1 MHEFEKIEIL
11 LAEDNDAD
19 AEMTIRALRRN
30 NLANHLVRVKHGAE
44 ALDFIFRRG
53 AYAQRSEGAPKLILL
68 DVKMPEVD
76 GIEVLRQIKSNEAT
90 RTIPVVMLDSS
101 AEERD
106 IVASYSL
113 GVNCYIVKP
122 VDFASFADEVT
133 RAGCYWVLY
142 SSDMNS
148 DLGERL
154 TLETDLWKAVERN
167 ELVLYYQPR
176 VELKSGR
183 IIGMEALLRWRH
195 STKGLIPPA
204 IFIPVAEASSL
215 ITEIGS
221 WVIHEACTN
230 NKAWQDANL
239 RSVPIAVNIS
249 ARQLH
254 DRDLVE
260 TVRTALQK
268 TRLRPEHLEIE
279 LTESAVMMDPEDAI
293 NKMTSLRGMD
303 VRIALDDFGTG
314 YSSLS
319 YLKRLPVTGLKID
332 QSFIRDLAFD
342 PDDAAIVRAIV
353 AVGHEL
359 MLEVTAEGVET
370 AEQAEFLKTRGC
382 NEVQGYYFA
391 RPVPADQ
398 MRALLERGTLPVV

>member
-1 MHEFEKIEIL
+1 V
-11 LAEDNDAD
+11 A
-19 AEMTIRALRRN
+19 
-30 NLANHLVRVKHGAE
+30 G
-44 ALDFIFRRG
+44 FIGSPSMNFLTVNVT
-53 AYAQRSEGAPKLILL
+53 RSG
-68 DVKMPEVD
+68 D
-76 GIEVLRQIKSNEAT
+76 S
-90 RTIPVVMLDSS
+90 VMLTGPS
-101 AEERD
+101 
-106 IVASYSL
+106 ISL
-113 GVNCYIVKP
+113 PLPDEFKGRVSGTEGV
-122 VDFASFADEVT
+122 
-133 RAGCYWVLY
+133 
-142 SSDMNS
+142 
-148 DLGERL
+148 LG
-154 TLETDLWKAVERN
+154 
-167 ELVLYYQPR
+167 
-176 VELKSGR
+176 
-183 IIGMEALLRWRH
+183 I
-195 STKGLIPPA
+195 
-204 IFIPVAEASSL
+204 
-215 ITEIGS
+215 
-221 WVIHEACTN
+221 
-230 NKAWQDANL
+230 
-239 RSVPIAVNIS
+239 
-249 ARQLH
+249 
-254 DRDLVE
+254 
-260 TVRTALQK
+260 
-268 TRLRPEHLEIE
+268 RPEHLEIE